1 MLIVIAIFLLLF
13 VLSPVVGAI
22 VLGVALVFEGAEL
35 VFWRRVLAR
44 YRIGAGPE
52 AMVGETATV
61 TDRCDPDGTVRV
73 RGETWKARCRRG
85 AAPGD
90 VVQILAVDG
99 LTLEVEPGPAEE
111 RTVA

>member
-1 MLIVIAIFLLLF
+1 MLIVIAILLLLF

-22 VLGVALVFEGAEL
+22 VVAAAIVFEGAEL

-52 AMVGETATV
+52 TMVGETAV
-61 TDRCDPDGTVRV
+61 VVERCEPAGTVRV
-73 RGETWKARCRRG
+73 RGEIWKARCEAG

-90 VVQILAVDG
+90 AVRILAVDG
-99 LTLEVEPGPAEE
+99 LTLAVEPALS
-111 RTVA
+111 

>member
-1 MLIVIAIFLLLF
+1 MLIVIAILLLLF

-22 VLGVALVFEGAEL
+22 VIGAAILFEGAEI

-52 AMVGETATV
+52 AMVGETAV
-61 TDRCDPDGTVRV
+61 VVERCDPAGTVRL
-73 RGETWKARCRRG
+73 RGEIWKARCEPG

-90 VVQILAVDG
+90 VVRILAVDG
-99 LTLEVEPGPAEE
+99 LTLEVEPAPG
-111 RTVA
+111 